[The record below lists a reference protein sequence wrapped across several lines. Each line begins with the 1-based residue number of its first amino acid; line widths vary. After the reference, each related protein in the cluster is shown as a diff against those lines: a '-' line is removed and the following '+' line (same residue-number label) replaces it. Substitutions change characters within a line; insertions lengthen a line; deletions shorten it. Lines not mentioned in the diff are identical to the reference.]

1 MLAAAALLALAS
13 GWILPGEH
21 LLVARQYDGE
31 QQTLYGPATLHD
43 VDDAPLELRVTVK
56 PRTITANATVHGV
69 PAELGDLTEEGEA
82 YGREVAWTESGLT
95 FSLGLDGKPADA
107 RMLALAESIQPVSAE
122 RWHTLRV
129 ATGPSRRTRGMK
141 RVVVRRGP
149 GWTLTAL
156 IPKGFPIAPEDR
168 RVACIE
174 LAYRGQRNTECDELA
189 AWRRVGGKAFVFG
202 ELEPRVKRVRVD
214 GIPARTGR
222 AWGYPLR
229 SFYAVRVPG
238 RACTV
243 TVRGAGVHVRTGP
256 AAGGPEGDRRRCIE
270 AAGGERPPDAD

>member
-43 VDDAPLELRVTVK
+43 VDDAPLELWVTVK

-69 PAELGDLTEEGEA
+69 PAELGDLTDEGEA

-129 ATGPSRRTRGMK
+129 ATGPTRLSKRMK
-141 RVVVRRGP
+141 RVRVQHGLTVRLP
-149 GWTLTAL
+149 E
-156 IPKGFPIAPEDR
+156 GFPVAPEDR
-168 RVACIE
+168 RPACLE
-174 LAYRGQRNTECDELA
+174 LRHRGQRRTVCDEPA
-189 AWRRVGGKAFVFG
+189 AWRRIGGTVFVFG
-202 ELEPRVKRVRVD
+202 QLPARVKRVSVAGRST
-214 GIPARTGR
+214 PTRRAR
-222 AWGYPLR
+222 GYPLSR
-229 SFYAVRVPG
+229 FYAVALPTDT
-238 RACTV
+238 CTV
-243 TVRGAGVHVRTGP
+243 TVRGAGLGLRTGP
-256 AAGGPEGDRRRCIE
+256 AAGGPEADRRRCL
-270 AAGGERPPDAD
+270 GKG